1 MFRSYSIS
9 AYSMGTVATMNI
21 SGILTTMWWIYVL
34 IMTPSMLF
42 TGGFYEF
49 VLGFFAVVILLML
62 PAIFYK
68 S

>member
-1 MFRSYSIS
+1 MYWNPNTCSYCTGTE
-9 AYSMGTVATMNI
+9 SMNMGVV
-21 SGILTTMWWIYVL
+21 LTAMWWIYVL
-34 IMTPSMLF
+34 IMAPSMLF

-49 VLGFFAVVILLML
+49 VLGLVAVAILLML

>member
-1 MFRSYSIS
+1 MFRSYSTS
-9 AYSMGTVATMNI
+9 SYSMGTVTTM
-21 SGILTTMWWIYVL
+21 STVLTVMWWIYVL
-34 IMTPSMLF
+34 IMAPSMLF

-49 VLGFFAVVILLML
+49 VLGLVAVAILLML